1 LEVGDKVFQGEII
14 GYVGRTGRATGP
26 HLHYEFRVNGMHTNP
41 LTVKLPAAKPINEKE
56 KDSFFKTAIAAMN
69 KMDDYYL
76 KLYAESN

>member
-1 LEVGDKVFQGEII
+1 
-14 GYVGRTGRATGP
+14 
-26 HLHYEFRVNGMHTNP
+26 MHTNP

-56 KDSFFKTAIAAMN
+56 KDSFFKTAIEAMN